1 MGEDARAMICSVTEG
16 EDKPLKYPLMFRAC
30 ELVVI
35 NKTDLLP
42 HLDYDD
48 REDAQQPRDGQP
60 DGPRFWRCSA
70 RTGEG
75 TEAFAE
81 WLSGVAAREA
91 AAV

>member
-1 MGEDARAMICSVTEG
+1 MVCSVTEG

-35 NKTDLLP
+35 NKVDLIP
-42 HLDYDD
+42 HLDYDLERLRHNLD
-48 REDAQQPRDGQP
+48 SVNPTAEVIE
-60 DGPRFWRCSA
+60 CSA

-75 TEAFAE
+75 TEAFAQ
-81 WLSGVAAREA
+81 WLSAVAAREA